1 MVVSESPVCVS
12 KTMTGRSGLSTSIQ
26 QPPQNKHESYA
37 ILAFKSMSQS
47 VTGTI
52 SALVVDDEQ
61 LAREELSFLLKDF
74 PEVEILQTATNGLEA
89 VKLIERLEPDLV
101 FLDVQMPGLDGLGVI
116 GKVRESGATLPHFIL
131 TTAFDQ
137 YAVEAFRLEALD
149 YLLKPIE
156 KERLAETVARAKRII
171 EDKQQ
176 AQEKAADAAASAP
189 TVAVKGTVQ
198 RTKLLVRANN
208 KNLIVDAQDLIYAT
222 IDDGM
227 ITVVTAL
234 FEGQSNYRTI
244 EELQSNLDP
253 NLFWRVHRSFL
264 VNINKIKEVIPWF
277 KSSFQ
282 LKMDDKKQTEIPV
295 SRIQTRRLRALLKI

>member
-1 MVVSESPVCVS
+1 
-12 KTMTGRSGLSTSIQ
+12 
-26 QPPQNKHESYA
+26 
-37 ILAFKSMSQS
+37 LA
-47 VTGTI
+47 
-52 SALVVDDEQ
+52 
-61 LAREELSFLLKDF
+61 
-74 PEVEILQTATNGLEA
+74 
-89 VKLIERLEPDLV
+89 
-101 FLDVQMPGLDGLGVI
+101 VI
-116 GKVRESGATLPHFIL
+116 AKVRDSGANIPHFIL

-156 KERLAETVARAKRII
+156 KERLAETVARARRII
-171 EDKQQ
+171 EEKQQ
-176 AQEKAADAAASAP
+176 AQEKAAAAAEIATASVAAP
-189 TVAVKGTVQ
+189 TAGKSPIQ
-198 RTKLLVRANN
+198 RSKLLVRSNN
-208 KNLIVDAQDLIYAT
+208 KNLMVDAQDLIYAT

-227 ITVVTAL
+227 ITVVTSH

-295 SRIQTRRLRALLKI
+295 SRMQTRRLRELLKI